1 MTAAR
6 FEVKIL
12 FLAAE
17 AVPYVKVG
25 GLGDVAGALP
35 KALRNLG
42 HDVRLMMPRYG
53 LLDPSKL
60 GLCKC
65 LDNFD
70 VKMDWRVEQCQ
81 LWVSKTNDYF
91 IENQY
96 FFGSRF
102 QVYGCGDEVEQFV
115 LFCRAALE
123 ACRLE
128 GWQPDI
134 IHAHDWHTAAAIRL
148 AWAAENRPG
157 LVFTIHNMAHQGNQ
171 RPDGWPLLGVYD
183 GHIQMNLM
191 EQAIWCAD
199 KVTTVSPNYAKEIC
213 TPQYGFGLDGLLRTK
228 GTDLVGIVNGIDVDS
243 YDPSVDSKICA
254 RYKAGEFNGKRLCKR
269 DILREYGLTDEEAP
283 LVGIVSRLDFQK
295 GIDLVLQSIDDI
307 IHYSDLRVI
316 ILGSGNQALEDGVR
330 NAIARHPGRVGGYI
344 GFDPTR
350 ARKIYAGCD
359 MFLMPSLFEPC
370 GLSQMIAMRYGTLPI
385 ARETGGL
392 ADTIKDNYY
401 GDGTGY
407 LFRQYT
413 CDDMLTAFGRAL
425 EHYLYRPEL
434 WYRTQ
439 IRAMNIDFS
448 WNKSAKAYAELY
460 RSACRQGK

>member
-1 MTAAR
+1 MK
-6 FEVKIL
+6 VL

-35 KALRNLG
+35 GALRRLG

-53 LLDPSKL
+53 LLDSEKL
-60 GLCKC
+60 GLRKN
-65 LDNFD
+65 LDNFE
-70 VKMDWRVEQCQ
+70 VKMDWRREECQ
-81 LWVSKTNDYF
+81 LWCNPKTGDRF
-91 IENQY
+91 IENHY

-128 GWQPDI
+128 GWYPDV
-134 IHAHDWHTAAAIRL
+134 IHANDWHTAAALRI
-148 AWAAENRPG
+148 AWAAPRRPA

-183 GHIQMNLM
+183 GRSPMNLM

-213 TPQYGFGLDGLLRTK
+213 TEQHGFGLDGMLRLK
-228 GTDLVGIVNGIDVDS
+228 GTDLSGIVNGIDVES
-243 YDPSVDSKICA
+243 YNPVTDSKLYA
-254 RYKAGEFNGKRLCKR
+254 NYKAGEFYGKERCKEEL
-269 DILREYGLTDEEAP
+269 LREYRLHGYKEP
-283 LVGIVSRLDFQK
+283 LVGLVSRLDFQK
-295 GIDLVLQSIDDI
+295 GIDLVLGAIDSI

-316 ILGSGNQALEDGVR
+316 ILGSGDPELSKGVVR
-330 NAIARHPGRVGGYI
+330 AAQRHPGRVGCYI
-344 GFDPTR
+344 GFDPVR
-350 ARKIYAGCD
+350 ARRIYAGCD

-392 ADTIKDNYY
+392 VDTIKDNFY

-407 LFRQYT
+407 LFRNYT
-413 CDDMLTAFGRAL
+413 VDDMLTAFGRAL
-425 EHYLYRPEL
+425 EHYLYKPEL

-439 IRAMNIDFS
+439 IRAMNSDFS
-448 WNKSAKAYAELY
+448 WERSAKSYAELY
-460 RSACRQGK
+460 KEACK